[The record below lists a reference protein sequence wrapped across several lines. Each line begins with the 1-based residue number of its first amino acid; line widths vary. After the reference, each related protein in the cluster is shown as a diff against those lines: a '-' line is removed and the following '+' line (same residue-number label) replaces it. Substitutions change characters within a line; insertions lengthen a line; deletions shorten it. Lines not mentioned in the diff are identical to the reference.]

1 MSKPAASFFDD
12 EDTPEL
18 RFEEDGKPGPHP
30 PRRPANYASAP
41 HMPAYGVADDHF
53 TVLTN
58 KEENV
63 LKLEQELEKTRREA
77 RELRAR
83 QDKEDRFVTG
93 RREICERIARNLSK
107 LDREL
112 YNAQKAVEEISAARD
127 IYQHHLG
134 ALRSIEFGKGIHHSD
149 DELDAAIGSVEDAES
164 EYGKTNRRLA
174 TVLPQIMPEVAHGG
188 GVPDSFATWLRAGF
202 AFTLPAMA
210 ITIVV
215 ILLSKYLP

>member
-1 MSKPAASFFDD
+1 MSKATASFLDD

-18 RFEEDGKPGPHP
+18 RFEEEESSVS
-30 PRRPANYASAP
+30 RPARRSANYGSTS

-53 TVLTN
+53 TVLTH

-93 RREICERIARNLSK
+93 RREICERIARNLTK

-127 IYQHHLG
+127 TYQHHLV

-188 GVPDSFATWLRAGF
+188 GVPDNFATWLRAGF
-202 AFTLPAMA
+202 AFTLPVMV
-210 ITIVV
+210 ITIAV
-215 ILLSKYLP
+215 ILLLKYLP